1 MRNNRQHLL
10 EEIMKVD
17 FALLDLRLFLNTHP
31 NCPQALSHFHNLTK
45 ESTDLK
51 KDFETN
57 FGPLCGKSDTDEHR
71 YNWIDTPWPW
81 QNERINEN
89 QGGRR

>member
-1 MRNNRQHLL
+1 MKDNRQRLL

-45 ESTDLK
+45 ESKQLK
-51 KDFETN
+51 CDFEAKY
-57 FGPLCGKSDTDEHR
+57 GPLCSKSDTNDTR
-71 YNWIDTPWPW
+71 FDWIDTPWPW
-81 QNERINEN
+81 QNNHI
-89 QGGRR
+89 GGQK